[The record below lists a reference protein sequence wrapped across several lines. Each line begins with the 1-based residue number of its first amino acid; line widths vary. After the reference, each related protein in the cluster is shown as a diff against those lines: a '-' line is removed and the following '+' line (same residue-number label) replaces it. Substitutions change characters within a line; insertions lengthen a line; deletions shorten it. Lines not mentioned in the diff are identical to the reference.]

1 MLIRKCTRIYADS
14 RKNALVPIIPRNL
27 IPSYIYNE
35 KTTLALLK
43 TQMTQIGR

>member
-14 RKNALVPIIPRNL
+14 RKNALVPIIPRNPPL
-27 IPSYIYNE
+27 HIYNE
-35 KTTLALLK
+35 KTTLVLLK